1 MKSPPARPL
10 WIVPAVLAFAL
21 LACIVQ
27 TNVQPTPAPPT
38 PVRSKPVAVTPEPPT
53 TPPVSPADLIK
64 AVVQIVGLK
73 SQAGEL
79 TPSYSGS
86 GTLISST
93 GLILTSAHVASPA
106 SQGNPYKEPDAL
118 AIGLVD
124 RPDQPPV
131 FSYLAR
137 VVALDAYLDLAVIQ
151 ISSTMDGADVD
162 PASLDLPFVPLGDS
176 DALYLGDEIN
186 LLGFPAVDSAV
197 FTIDHAT
204 ILGYRPEEGL
214 GDHAWLVTEGAFG
227 ALGNSG
233 GLAADDAG
241 LIIGIA
247 VIVELGPGDC
257 RIITDYNG
265 DGVVGGDDSCI
276 IIGIGDAT
284 YLRPVNIALSMIDAA
299 RSGETYVSPYEV
311 VQLPSPGNESFN
323 TIAWYTGTGLYD
335 CKPEDPVESFPSG
348 TNAAAAVW
356 TYEGMTDGE
365 PWGAEWSLNGEITYA
380 GQYTWDFG
388 GQGQRYLC
396 FYDPDG
402 LPDGNYR
409 LELFA
414 GPDRTLLTTSDVLVG
429 SGAVTTPGP

>member
-1 MKSPPARPL
+1 MKSPPVRPL
-10 WIVPAVLAFAL
+10 WIVPAVLVFAL

-27 TNVQPTPAPPT
+27 TDVQRTSAPPT
-38 PVRSKPVAVTPEPPT
+38 PVRSKPVAVTPEPRT
-53 TPPVSPADLIK
+53 TPPVSSADLIK
-64 AVVQIVGLK
+64 AVVQIYGLVTRD
-73 SQAGEL
+73 GEL

-137 VVALDAYLDLAVIQ
+137 VVALDAYLDLAVVQ
-151 ISSTMDGADVD
+151 ITSTMDGTDVD

-176 DALYLGDEIN
+176 DAIYLGDEIN
-186 LLGFPAVDSAV
+186 LLGFPAIDGAV
-197 FTIDHAT
+197 MTINHAE
-204 ILGYRPEEGL
+204 ILGYWPEEGL
-214 GDHAWLVTEGAFG
+214 GDHAWMYTGWPFG
-227 ALGNSG
+227 APGNSG

-241 LIIGIA
+241 FIIGIPI
-247 VIVELGPGDC
+247 IVELGPRDC
-257 RIITDYNG
+257 RWISDTNG
-265 DGVVGGDDSCI
+265 DGVVGGDDICI
-276 IIGIGDAT
+276 TVGGAT
-284 YLRPVNIALSMIDAA
+284 SLRPINLAFTMINAA
-299 RSGETYVSPYEV
+299 RSGETYVSPFEV
-311 VQLPSPGNESFN
+311 VQLPSPGSESFS

-335 CKPEDPVESFPSG
+335 CQPEDPVESFPSG
-348 TNAAAAVW
+348 TTDAAAVW
-356 TYEGMTDGE
+356 IYEGMTDGE

-388 GQGQRYLC
+388 DQGERFLC

-402 LPDGNYR
+402 LPDGNYH

-414 GPDRTLLTTSDVLVG
+414 GPDRTPLTASDVVIG
-429 SGAVTTPGP
+429 SGGVTTLGP